1 VPIDLVTRSKMS
13 TPLGSSRAPSR
24 IASPATT
31 DHTGE
36 IIVPMR
42 DENRIEPVAV
52 IEAFAA
58 RGFDREQPV
67 RFRATRRERLLADRM
82 LRRKPGQRADR

>member
-1 VPIDLVTRSKMS
+1 
-13 TPLGSSRAPSR
+13 
-24 IASPATT
+24 
-31 DHTGE
+31 
-36 IIVPMR
+36 MR
-42 DENRIEPVAV
+42 DENRVEPVAV